1 MPNDDAIIV
10 GAGPNGLGAA
20 IELAQAGLRVSVYEA
35 SDTVGGG
42 ARSAELTLPGYT
54 HDLCSAVHPLAYASP
69 FLRRLPLAQF
79 GLEWINPDATL
90 AHPFDA
96 DECVVLE
103 RSVSATSASLG
114 VDRQAYSELFS
125 SGLEHWS
132 RLETAFLHPFHLLR
146 RPASLARLSM
156 DAFRTAR
163 GLVHRQFQGAKA
175 RALFLGLSAHSML
188 PLDRI
193 PSAAFG
199 LVLGLYGHAY
209 GWPVP
214 RGGAQKIADALAAYF
229 RSLGGSI
236 VTGRRVNSL
245 IELPPARIV
254 MCDVTPRQLLR
265 IAGLRLPSGYRRSLE
280 RYRYGMG
287 AFKVDWALS
296 EPIPWR
302 SRRCSEA
309 ITVHLGALPQEIEA
323 SERAA
328 WAGGLCER
336 PFVLLAQPSLFD
348 RDRAPAG
355 RHTAWAYCHVPH
367 ASEVDMLSRI
377 ENQVERFAPGFR
389 DCILARSVKSPR
401 DLEREN
407 PNLVGGDI
415 NGGVADWRQLLAR
428 PTWRLHRTP
437 LKGLYLCSAS
447 TPPGGGVHGLCGYYA
462 ARAALHDLKK

>member
-10 GAGPNGLGAA
+10 GAGPNGLSAA
-20 IELAQAGLRVSVYEA
+20 IELAQAGLRVSVFEA
-35 SDTVGGG
+35 SDVVGGG

-69 FLRRLPLAQF
+69 FLRRLPLGQF
-79 GLEWINPDATL
+79 GLEWINPDAAL

-114 VDRQAYSELFS
+114 VDRQAYSEFFS
-125 SGLEHWS
+125 SVLEHWS
-132 RLETAFLHPFHLLR
+132 RIETAFLHPFHLLR
-146 RPASLARLSM
+146 HPGSLARLGM

-163 GLVHRQFQGAKA
+163 GLAHRQFQGANA

-199 LVLGLYGHAY
+199 MVLGLYGHAY

-214 RGGAQKIADALAAYF
+214 RGGAQKIADALAAYL
-229 RSLGGSI
+229 RSLGGRI
-236 VTGRRVNSL
+236 VTGSRVNSL

-254 MCDVTPRQLLR
+254 LCDMTPRQLLR
-265 IAGLRLPSGYRRSLE
+265 IAGVSLPSGYRRSLE

-296 EPIPWR
+296 EPIPWG
-302 SRRCSEA
+302 SPRCAEA
-309 ITVHLGALPQEIEA
+309 ITVHLGALPWEIEA

-328 WAGGLCER
+328 WASGLCER

-367 ASEVDMLSRI
+367 ASDADMLSRI

-401 DLEREN
+401 ELERGN

-415 NGGVADWRQLLAR
+415 NGGVADWRQLFAR
-428 PTWRLHRTP
+428 PTWRLYRTP

-447 TPPGGGVHGLCGYYA
+447 TPPGGGVHGMCGYYA
-462 ARAALHDLKK
+462 ARAALHDLRK